1 MAVYWLLLTGSL
13 AVGIPLCRVKY
24 GRGIY
29 CTLAGIVLF
38 LLSAFR
44 AHVGYDYNLYGGWY
58 MDIQK
63 QSMEDIMLRRQ
74 EKGFMVPTKLLSEV
88 EPDYRIMFIFIALI
102 IISAVMIY
110 IYVYSEKPYLSVFF
124 YLSFGL
130 FFNSMNFMRQ
140 IIAACIVL
148 YALQYIK
155 KKQFMR
161 YLALVLFASTFHI
174 SALILI
180 PFYFILRVK
189 MDWLTLGTYTIAT
202 VLLSVFS
209 WDILEFITQYVYKGY
224 DPSKSGEVINGLP
237 PVYAIYFG
245 IFFMIAF
252 LLRKELVKEDG
263 FNNVLLNCMFFT
275 VFFEIMGVKHA
286 ILSRFS
292 ILFFIPAIVI
302 LMPRVLVQL
311 LKKCERVFKG
321 EKVRGNVMKTVAVV
335 LVFGYCAFMYGF
347 MIENNYNGVT
357 PYRTVFSGEVTQ
369 DE

>member
-1 MAVYWLLLTGSL
+1 MAVYWLLLIGSL
-13 AVGIPLCRVKY
+13 AVGIPLCRIKY

-29 CTLAGIVLF
+29 CGFAGAVLF
-38 LLSAFR
+38 FLSAFR

-58 MDIQK
+58 MNVQK
-63 QSMEDIMLRRQ
+63 ESMEDVMLWKQ

-88 EPDYRIMFIFIALI
+88 EPDYRIMFIFIAFI
-102 IISAVMIY
+102 ITAAVMIY

-140 IIAACIVL
+140 IIAASVIL

-161 YLALVLFASTFHI
+161 FLALVLFASVFHI

-180 PFYFILRVK
+180 PFYFILRIK
-189 MDWLTLGTYTIAT
+189 MDWLTLGTYTAVTII
-202 VLLSVFS
+202 LSVFS
-209 WDILEFITQYVYKGY
+209 WDILEFITQYIYKGY
-224 DPSKSGEVINGLP
+224 DPSKSGEVINGLNP
-237 PVYAIYFG
+237 IYAI
-245 IFFMIAF
+245 FFSVFFLIAF
-252 LLRKELVKEDG
+252 LLRKELVKKDS

-286 ILSRFS
+286 ILSRFA
-292 ILFFIPAIVI
+292 ILFFIPAIVL
-302 LMPRVLVQL
+302 LMPEMFTQL
-311 LKKCERVFKG
+311 LKKCEAVFKG
-321 EKVRGNVMKTVAVV
+321 EKKRGNVLKTVAAI
-335 LVFGYCAFMYGF
+335 LVFSYCTFMYGF
-347 MIENNYNGVT
+347 MIKNNYNGVT